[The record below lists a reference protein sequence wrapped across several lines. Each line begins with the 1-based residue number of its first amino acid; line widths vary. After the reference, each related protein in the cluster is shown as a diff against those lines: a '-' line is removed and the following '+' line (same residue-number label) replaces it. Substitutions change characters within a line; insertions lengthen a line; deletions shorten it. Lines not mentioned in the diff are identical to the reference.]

1 MFPKSLTTIERR
13 AEATRRSLLLESLIG
28 VLRTANGFV
37 QHKETSGIVMDK
49 RLSGHW
55 LALRESCE
63 RASAELARQ
72 VDN

>member
-1 MFPKSLTTIERR
+1 M
-13 AEATRRSLLLESLIG
+13 ESLIG
-28 VLRTANGFV
+28 VLRTANSFV
-37 QHKETSGIVMDK
+37 QHKETGGILMD
-49 RLSGHW
+49 RSLSGHW

>member
-1 MFPKSLTTIERR
+1 MYPRSRTTIDRLAEGTRKSL
-13 AEATRRSLLLESLIG
+13 LMESLIG
-28 VLRTANGFV
+28 VLRTANSFV
-37 QHKETSGIVMDK
+37 QHKETSGISMD
-49 RLSGHW
+49 RALSGHW